1 MRSALLALALLAAP
15 ALADAQEEVSGD
27 FIRADPEVSDSDVI
41 RWASREMGRVEGRPV
56 GRHPPVPPD
65 RYLARGTDG
74 DVILAGDVN
83 GDVGRILAEL
93 GGGLLG
99 AVVGGGVGAL
109 AIWAAFEENASP
121 TWLMIAAGSGTV
133 AGALSVTAGVTLAAH
148 LTNGRGNFGHAF
160 LGQMIGGAVAVPFV
174 VLALDQD
181 ALPAAL
187 VAAGLLPLAGA
198 VLGYEV
204 GHANGGGSL
213 PVMVGV
219 APLPDGALA
228 SVRGAL

>member
-15 ALADAQEEVSGD
+15 AAAHAQEEVSGD
-27 FIRADPEVSDSDVI
+27 FTPADPEVSDSDVI
-41 RWASREMGRVEGRPV
+41 RWASRELGRADGRPV
-56 GRHPPVPPD
+56 GRRPPVPPD
-65 RYLARGTDG
+65 GYLARGAHG

-83 GDVGRILAEL
+83 GDVGRVLAEV

-99 AVVGGGVGAL
+99 ALVGGGVGAL
-109 AIWAAFEENASP
+109 VIWAAFEENLSP
-121 TWLMIAAGSGTV
+121 TWLMIVAGSGTV
-133 AGALSVTAGVTLAAH
+133 LGALSVTAGVTLAAH

-160 LGQMIGGAVAVPFV
+160 LGQMIGGAAALPFV
-174 VLALDQD
+174 VLALESD
-181 ALPAAL
+181 ALPIAL

-219 APLPDGALA
+219 MPLPDGALA
-228 SVRGAL
+228 SVRGTL